1 MAQIDEV
8 PINTPVDEV
17 PIDTPIDEVPIDT
30 APDAGEVTA
39 TIVTETKVPKP
50 RGRPRGS
57 TDSKPRV
64 RKDRIKPNSP
74 QKAKYRPPAS
84 PSSSTESPRN
94 LPPPVTR
101 ATRKQQMYDSWF
113 A

>member
-1 MAQIDEV
+1 MAKIDEV
-8 PINTPVDEV
+8 PV
-17 PIDTPIDEVPIDT
+17 TPIDEVPIDT
-30 APDAGEVTA
+30 TPDAGEVTA

-57 TDSKPRV
+57 TDAKPRV
-64 RKDRIKPNSP
+64 RKGHVKPKSP
-74 QKAKYRPPAS
+74 TPPRAKGRATS

-94 LPPPVTR
+94 FTPPVTR
-101 ATRKQQMYDSWF
+101 ASRKQQLYDSWF